1 MVNGHASAALHVTDL
16 GGGISSG
23 VRSPIPGIAT
33 ARRRGYRRRM
43 PEPAPTAPGLP
54 ARCSVDE
61 FFALVDRG
69 LLHPDDRVELL
80 EGVVVAMASE
90 NPWHASGVR
99 LVARALAPA
108 VGDRAFV
115 DQQHCVVLGDSSVPY
130 PDVQVLPGRLS
141 DYFTRHP
148 STALLVVEVADGTLV
163 QDRLT
168 KAGIYAAAG
177 IPEYWIVS
185 RRDDLVIVSTQPNP
199 AERRYGVAR
208 LFPRGESITLAALPD
223 VSVAVD
229 DLLPPA

>member
-1 MVNGHASAALHVTDL
+1 
-16 GGGISSG
+16 
-23 VRSPIPGIAT
+23 
-33 ARRRGYRRRM
+33 M

-61 FFALVDRG
+61 FFGLVDRG

-80 EGVVVAMASE
+80 EGVVVAMVAE
-90 NPWHASGVR
+90 NPWHATGVR
-99 LVARALAPA
+99 LVASALQRA
-108 VGDRAFV
+108 VGEKAFV
-115 DQQHCVVLGDSSVPY
+115 DQQHCLVLGTLSVPQ
-130 PDVQVLPGRLS
+130 PDVAVLPGRLL
-141 DYFTRHP
+141 DYATRHP
-148 STALLVVEVADGTLV
+148 RSALLVVEVADSTLV

-185 RRDDLVIVSTQPNP
+185 RRDDLVIVSAQPEP
-199 AERRYGVAR
+199 AERRYAGAR

-229 DLLPPA
+229 DLLPPG

>member
-1 MVNGHASAALHVTDL
+1 
-16 GGGISSG
+16 
-23 VRSPIPGIAT
+23 
-33 ARRRGYRRRM
+33 M

-61 FFALVDRG
+61 FFGLVDRG

-99 LVARALAPA
+99 LVSRALTLA

-115 DQQHCVVLGDSSVPY
+115 DQQHCVILGEASVPD

-141 DYFTRHP
+141 DYFTQHP
-148 STALLVVEVADGTLV
+148 KTAVLVVEVADSTLV

-177 IPEYWIVS
+177 IPEYWIVNL
-185 RRDDLVIVSTQPNP
+185 RDDCVEVFRAPNRRTRTYAHHTAARTGEHPTLVAV
-199 AERRYGVAR
+199 RRAR
-208 LFPRGESITLAALPD
+208 LNITVVD
-223 VSVAVD
+223 RIAVR
-229 DLLPPA
+229 AGHATARQTR

>member
-1 MVNGHASAALHVTDL
+1 
-16 GGGISSG
+16 
-23 VRSPIPGIAT
+23 
-33 ARRRGYRRRM
+33 M

-54 ARCSVDE
+54 ARCSVDD
-61 FFALVDRG
+61 FFGLVDRG

-99 LVARALAPA
+99 LVSRALTLA

-115 DQQHCVVLGDSSVPY
+115 DQQHCVILGEASVPY

-141 DYFTRHP
+141 DYFTQHP
-148 STALLVVEVADGTLV
+148 KTAVLVVEVADSTLV

-177 IPEYWIVS
+177 IPEYWIAS
-185 RRDDLVIVSTQPNP
+185 RRDDLVIVSTQP
-199 AERRYGVAR
+199 AVTERRYAVAR
-208 LFPRGESITLAALPD
+208 LFKRGESITLSALPD
-223 VSVAVD
+223 VTVAVD
-229 DLLPPA
+229 DLLPPAA

>member
-1 MVNGHASAALHVTDL
+1 
-16 GGGISSG
+16 
-23 VRSPIPGIAT
+23 
-33 ARRRGYRRRM
+33 M

-61 FFALVDRG
+61 FFGLVDRG

-90 NPWHASGVR
+90 NPWHATGVR
-99 LVARALAPA
+99 LVSSTLQRA
-108 VGDRAFV
+108 VGERAFV
-115 DQQHCVVLGDSSVPY
+115 DQQHCLVLGGLSVPQ
-130 PDVQVLPGRLS
+130 PDVAVLPGRLL
-141 DYFTRHP
+141 DYATQHP
-148 STALLVVEVADGTLV
+148 KSALLVVEIADSTIV

-199 AERRYGVAR
+199 AERRYTVAR

>member
-1 MVNGHASAALHVTDL
+1 
-16 GGGISSG
+16 
-23 VRSPIPGIAT
+23 
-33 ARRRGYRRRM
+33 M

-61 FFALVDRG
+61 FFGLVDRG

-99 LVARALAPA
+99 LVSRALTLA

-115 DQQHCVVLGDSSVPY
+115 DRQHCVILGEASVPH

-141 DYFTRHP
+141 DYFTQHP
-148 STALLVVEVADGTLV
+148 KTAVLVVEVADSTLV

-185 RRDDLVIVSTQPNP
+185 RRDDLVIVSTQP
-199 AERRYGVAR
+199 AVTERRYAVAR
-208 LFPRGESITLAALPD
+208 LFKRGESITLSALPD
-223 VSVAVD
+223 VTVAVD
-229 DLLPPA
+229 DLLPPAA